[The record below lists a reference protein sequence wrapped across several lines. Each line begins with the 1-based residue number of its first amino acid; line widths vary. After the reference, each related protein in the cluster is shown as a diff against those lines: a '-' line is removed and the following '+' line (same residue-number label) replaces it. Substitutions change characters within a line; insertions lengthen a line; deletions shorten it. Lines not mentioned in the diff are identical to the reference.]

1 MLNKE
6 INTKPLSGFM
16 ELKPGEQILFN
27 KMKNIIEENYKL
39 FGFVPMDNPILER
52 KEVLFAKAGG
62 EIKTQ
67 IYELQKGKDD
77 LALRYDLTVPLAR
90 YVADKYGELA
100 FPFKRYQIAKVY
112 RGERPQAGRF
122 REFYQ
127 ADIDV
132 IGDGELSLDFD
143 AEVIAVV
150 IKILNQLK
158 IEFPKL
164 GNAVLR
170 INNRKLFN
178 GLFEFLNLENK
189 ADEIMQ
195 AIDKLEKIGEE
206 KVGVIFDEI
215 SLSEDEKKT
224 IFEFL
229 KTKNISDLEEKD
241 IQNEI
246 FQEGVS
252 ELKKVFDDLKQLGIS
267 EENFEFDFSIVRGLA
282 YYTGI
287 IYETRLENFPE
298 FGSVCSGGRY
308 ENLASE
314 YIDKKLPGVGISIGL
329 SRFFDQ
335 LLKNGVIEPEE
346 KTYSRILILPM
357 TENEKEFALD
367 LVSKVRAEK
376 ISAEVDLR
384 FEKKIAKRAKY
395 AEKLRIP
402 FVLFLGGDEI
412 KRGKF
417 ALKNFNTGEKF
428 SDLDIDQMI
437 NILKV

>member
-1 MLNKE
+1 MKKE
-6 INTKPLSGFM
+6 INTKPLSGFA
-16 ELKPGEQILFN
+16 ELKPAEQILFN

-39 FGFVPMDNPILER
+39 FGFIPMDNPVIER
-52 KEVLFAKAGG
+52 KEILFAKAGG

-67 IYELQKGKDD
+67 IYDLQKGDDD

-132 IGDGELSLDFD
+132 IGDGELSLNFD

-150 IKILNQLK
+150 IGIFNQLK
-158 IEFPKL
+158 VEFSKL
-164 GNAVLR
+164 GKATLR

-206 KVGVIFDEI
+206 KVEEIFDEI
-215 SLSEDEKKT
+215 GLSEDKKKT

-229 KTKNISDLEEKD
+229 KIKNISDLEEKN

-252 ELKKVFDDLKQLGIS
+252 DLKKVFDDLKQLGIS

-282 YYTGI
+282 YYTGT

-314 YIDKKLPGVGISIGL
+314 YIDKKLPGVGVSIGL
-329 SRFFDQ
+329 SRLFDQ
-335 LLKNGVIEPEE
+335 LLKNKVIEPEE
-346 KTYSRILILPM
+346 ATYSKILILPM

-367 LVSKVRAEK
+367 LVSKIRTEK
-376 ISAEVDLR
+376 IPAEVDLR
-384 FEKKIAKRAKY
+384 FEKKMAKRAKY
-395 AEKLRIP
+395 AEKLKIP
-402 FVLFLGGDEI
+402 FVLFLGEDEVQSE
-412 KRGKF
+412 KF
-417 ALKNFNTGEKF
+417 ALKNFETGEKIE
-428 SDLDIDQMI
+428 DLDFEKMI
-437 NILKV
+437 GVLKK